1 MSFFLRFK
9 PQLQRTR
16 PDLISLLEA
25 RTILAVKQAGG
36 QITKDQRM
44 IQAAFDEN
52 SFGFWLDMLLFIELM
67 RQILEETTDELH
79 GYALILGMNSLEKP
93 EAMCRIMAGAW
104 AGGGIFID
112 QAIAEAM
119 RSYISVEAK
128 KEWPPKAAALGC
140 DAYSI
145 LKEVKIIVPAARNS
159 LPLGKTAAFP
169 DSWGRHSSVL
179 YSGRALKGK
188 RTEIYLQGASFN
200 YGSERNEVP
209 PLFVRFGGGGLCAIT
224 DAFAQWMR
232 SSPDLIPPETEKKI
246 TGDWEFLFRE
256 RLREKP
262 SPYSIIKAREFLV
275 LLLGLYRDIAGKA
288 GKPPIVILENLHL
301 AENDAAK
308 VVIETL
314 RATQDIHLIGI
325 CPAEINGASLSQWE
339 SLFPRM
345 INAGSDS
352 DAPSQYSGLPFDIW
366 ELGYVCSLL
375 GMFFPPENIPS
386 LLEETGK
393 SPAVISRT
401 ISLMY
406 TLNVIDTA
414 LDPRPWNEL
423 FREQAEA
430 ALGEKKDALKAH
442 VCDRLLAWVEQ
453 KKINPCVSLLEI
465 MEKLGAADKIDDN
478 LILLSI
484 HNELNAENG
493 PELEKALDNGVFRKI
508 AGQERDSVI
517 RYITGT
523 LIALRFGGAKKIEAA
538 FLAKAPDCQAFPLL
552 KAQIEINYSLYRL
565 GLRDNDSSLEFAK
578 KAAMISQKSGSVCLA
593 KSYRLMALASLSQK
607 RVNETINYIGFA
619 LENAAISGEPHETG
633 MASYY
638 AAAVQ
643 LLYGNLSLSKKYAER
658 AQKHFLEAGNPD
670 WADRSRFLEGRLAF
684 ESGFYQ
690 QAADIF
696 DDILKNPNLENSPE
710 KQNLLE
716 VWAYRAKTNLKNE
729 EQAEGRPISYAKTEN
744 AERDSGIF
752 QLEGLY
758 FAGEYAKMEE
768 LLQNLS
774 GSGDN
779 EDNFVYTELPDWRSG
794 FAQCELLYFSQAD
807 LRERMLGAWQA
818 LAQSGL
824 IQNGLTQGVLARNK
838 ASETQSAMQ
847 QVIRKGQFPEIDTN
861 DLFFHYALYQVLKQ
875 TGASQVDISTAVS
888 TAFNRLQNRASRIDD
903 PETRQQYLK
912 QPHWSKALS
921 QAAIEFK
928 LV

>member
-9 PQLQRTR
+9 PQLQRTQ

-44 IQAAFDEN
+44 IQASFDEN

-93 EAMCRIMAGAW
+93 EAMCRIMAGMW

-112 QAIAEAM
+112 QTIADAM

-128 KEWPPKAAALGC
+128 KEWPPKAAKLGC

-159 LPLGKTAAFP
+159 LPLGKTASFP

-188 RTEIYLQGASFN
+188 RSEIYLQGASFN
-200 YGSERNEVP
+200 YGSERNEIP

-232 SSPDLIPPETEKKI
+232 SSPDLIPPEIEKKI
-246 TGDWEFLFRE
+246 TGAWEFLFRE

-262 SPYSIIKAREFLV
+262 SPYSIIKAREFFA
-275 LLLGLYRDIAGKA
+275 LLLELYRDIAGKA

-301 AENDAAK
+301 AENDAAR

-314 RATQDIHLIGI
+314 RATQDIHLLGI
-325 CPAEINGASLSQWE
+325 CPAEINGSSLSLWE
-339 SLFPRM
+339 PLFPRM
-345 INAGSDS
+345 INAGSES

-375 GMFFPPENIPS
+375 GMFFPPEYIPG

-414 LDPRPWNEL
+414 IDPSPWNEQ
-423 FREQAEA
+423 FREQAET

-465 MEKLGAADKIDDN
+465 MEKLGASDKIDDN

-493 PELEKALDNGVFRKI
+493 PELEKAIDRGVFRKI
-508 AGQERDSVI
+508 AGQERESVI
-517 RYITGT
+517 RYITEA
-523 LIALRFGGAKKIEAA
+523 LIALRFGGSKKLEAA
-538 FLAKAPDCQAFPLL
+538 FAVKPPECQAFPLL
-552 KAQIEINYSLYRL
+552 KAQLEINLSLCKL
-565 GLRDNDSSLEFAK
+565 GLRDNDAALESAK
-578 KAAMISQKSGSVCLA
+578 KAAMICQKNGIASLA
-593 KSYRLMALASLSQK
+593 KSYRLMALASLSLK
-607 RVNETINYIGFA
+607 RINETINYLGFA
-619 LENAAISGEPHETG
+619 LENAAISGEPYETG

-638 AAAVQ
+638 AASVQ
-643 LLYGNLSLSKKYAER
+643 LLYGNLSLSKKHAER

-684 ESGFYQ
+684 EAGYYQ

-696 DDILKNPNLENSPE
+696 ENILKNPNRENNPE

-716 VWAYRAKTNLKNE
+716 VWAYRAKINLKLE
-729 EQAEGRPISYAKTEN
+729 DKTTGQTSDQPLSFLKPES

-774 GSGDN
+774 ESGN
-779 EDNFVYTELPDWRSG
+779 KEDNFIYTELPDWRSG
-794 FAQCELLYFSQAD
+794 FAQCELLYFSQSD

-818 LAQSGL
+818 LAQSGRAL
-824 IQNGLTQGVLARNK
+824 NK
-838 ASETQSAMQ
+838 AQEIQSAMQ
-847 QVIRKGQFPEIDTN
+847 QVIRKGHFHEIDTN

-875 TGASQVDISTAVS
+875 TGASQVDIRTAAS